1 MKNEYDALIENRT
14 WSLVPRTKNQKIV
27 GNKWVYRIKYN
38 TDGSVAKY
46 KARLVAKGFQQIE
59 GVNYFDT
66 FSLVVK
72 PTTVRVVF
80 SLAVMNQ
87 WIIRQV
93 DVNNALLNGELSEE
107 VFMQQLESFVDR
119 SKPNYVC
126 RLHKALYGLKQAPRA
141 WFEKLRGC
149 LLQWGFRNSKSDSS
163 LFLRKT
169 KISLIMVLIYV
180 NDILVTGPNNEEL
193 DSFIQQFNT
202 IFALKD
208 LGRLSYFLGIE
219 VLYGQDCIYLSQ
231 KKYVR
236 DLLAKVD
243 MLDCKGVITPMCS
256 GKDSKLQKMVKGEL
270 GYYVEDAT
278 HYRSIVGGLQYLIL
292 TRPEIAYS
300 VHKLSQYV
308 SAPTMQHLMACKRV
322 LKYLKK
328 TQDYGLKFLKDG
340 DLKITSFTDADWGI
354 DLDDRKS
361 IGAYCMQ
368 IVVTKSSAESEY
380 RALASTAS
388 EIAWLKSLFLEMGV
402 CCIERPTIWCDN
414 TSATELAKNHVLH
427 SRTKHIEIDVHF
439 IRDKVLAGD
448 LKICYVP
455 SEDQIA
461 DILTKPLSSPQ
472 FNYLRDKFNVFPC
485 PLSLMGAV
493 KIAHYAEVKKKNQHV
508 KNQQQLPT

>member
-163 LFLRKT
+163 LFLRRT
-169 KISLIMVLIYV
+169 KLSLIIVLIYV
-180 NDILVTGPNNEEL
+180 DDILVTGPNSGEL

-208 LGRLSYFLGIE
+208 LGRLSYFLGI
-219 VLYGQDCIYLSQ
+219 
-231 KKYVR
+231 
-236 DLLAKVD
+236 
-243 MLDCKGVITPMCS
+243 
-256 GKDSKLQKMVKGEL
+256 
-270 GYYVEDAT
+270 
-278 HYRSIVGGLQYLIL
+278 
-292 TRPEIAYS
+292 
-300 VHKLSQYV
+300 
-308 SAPTMQHLMACKRV
+308 
-322 LKYLKK
+322 
-328 TQDYGLKFLKDG
+328 
-340 DLKITSFTDADWGI
+340 
-354 DLDDRKS
+354 
-361 IGAYCMQ
+361 
-368 IVVTKSSAESEY
+368 
-380 RALASTAS
+380 
-388 EIAWLKSLFLEMGV
+388 
-402 CCIERPTIWCDN
+402 
-414 TSATELAKNHVLH
+414 
-427 SRTKHIEIDVHF
+427 
-439 IRDKVLAGD
+439 
-448 LKICYVP
+448 
-455 SEDQIA
+455 
-461 DILTKPLSSPQ
+461 
-472 FNYLRDKFNVFPC
+472 
-485 PLSLMGAV
+485 
-493 KIAHYAEVKKKNQHV
+493 
-508 KNQQQLPT
+508 